1 MKKNLVLGLATLS
14 AASMLCGFD
23 SAETADSI
31 LNKMQE
37 ASTAATGVDMNMD
50 MDVDV
55 SVNIGDGETTS
66 TLAIAMNG
74 DLDIKAAM
82 NPLAMAMEG
91 NISLSA
97 LGQGEDITI
106 KMYGI
111 TNEENE
117 FETYVYTEDSV
128 SGESGWVYDSE
139 DLDFDFDE
147 LMQMS
152 ASVDAAELAEWGLV
166 FELAPEAVDV
176 NGTECYLLTATIDST
191 TISTVLN
198 KASELAEEDLS
209 EDDDVATVLALL
221 EGLKM
226 NISYSVDAA
235 TYLPIAVHVDFNGTD
250 LTTANELVQSMLN
263 ADSST
268 AGTSVEILLNNV
280 SVDIT
285 TAYGEIDEITVPQE
299 AIDAVANGNAES
311 ISDLVDEA
319 I

>member
-23 SAETADSI
+23 SAETADSV

-37 ASTAATGVDMNMD
+37 ASATATGVDMSMD

-97 LGQGEDITI
+97 LGQGEDITM
-106 KMYGI
+106 KMYGV

-176 NGTECYLLTATIDST
+176 NGTECYLLTTTIDST

-226 NISYSVDAA
+226 NLSYSVDAA
-235 TYLPIAVHVDFNGTD
+235 TYLPVAVHVDFNGTD